1 MAEGKRLEW
10 GLQAPADAKAAWG
23 ARAIFK
29 RGPAID
35 VVWDRQDAFGEEKT
49 VQDLVEWVRTTG
61 IPALEDATEDLSPAS
76 DQIVSIKK
84 GKRTIKASPRRSH
97 GYLYIVAWE

>member
-1 MAEGKRLEW
+1 MAEKRNLEW
-10 GLQAPADAKAAWG
+10 GLQAPAEAKAAWG

-35 VVWDRQDAFGEEKT
+35 IVFDRQDAFGDEEK
-49 VQDLVEWVRTTG
+49 VKDLVEWMRTTG
-61 IPALEDATEDLSPAS
+61 LPMLEEATADLSPTS
-76 DQIVSIKK
+76 DQTVSIRR
-84 GKRTIKASPRRSH
+84 GKRNIKASPRRSH

>member
-1 MAEGKRLEW
+1 MVEKKHLEF
-10 GLQAPADAKAAWG
+10 GLQPPASAKTAWG

-35 VVWDRQDAFGEEKT
+35 IVFNRQDAFGEEKA
-49 VQDLVEWVRTTG
+49 VQDLVEWVRTVG
-61 IPALEDATEDLSPAS
+61 LPEMEEATEDLSPTS
-76 DQIVSIKK
+76 EETVTIKK
-84 GKRTIKASPRRSH
+84 GRRTIKASPRRSH

>member
-1 MAEGKRLEW
+1 MAEKKSLEW
-10 GLQAPADAKAAWG
+10 GLQPPAGARAAWG

-35 VVWDRQDAFGEEKT
+35 IVWDRQDAFGDET
-49 VQDLVEWVRTTG
+49 VVKDLVDWVRDTG
-61 IPALEDATEDLSPAS
+61 IPLLTEATEDLSQRS
-76 DQIVSIKK
+76 DETVTIKR
-84 GKRTIKASPRRSH
+84 GRRTIKASPRRSH